1 MRLTTA
7 RLVGFWEGADPV
19 IGVNMASS
27 ATRLS
32 RLAQVSTA
40 LLDAVDA
47 LTEEFPEVPVSII
60 YEKVG
65 EARGVAARY
74 LPDPAGYRFA
84 IEKEARRRLRFGGS
98 DTPAADRS
106 P

>member
-1 MRLTTA
+1 
-7 RLVGFWEGADPV
+7 
-19 IGVNMASS
+19 MASS

-32 RLAQVSTA
+32 RLAQVSAA

-65 EARGVAARY
+65 EARGVAARH
-74 LPDPAGYRFA
+74 LPDPVGYRLA
-84 IEKEARRRLRFGGS
+84 IETEARRRLRFADN
-98 DTPAADRS
+98 DTPPAQAS
-106 P
+106 T

>member
-1 MRLTTA
+1 MTTA

-19 IGVNMASS
+19 IGVIMASS

-32 RLAQVSTA
+32 RLAQVSAA

-47 LTEEFPEVPVSII
+47 LTEEFPEVPVSIV

-74 LPDPAGYRFA
+74 LPDPVGYRLA
-84 IEKEARRRLRFGGS
+84 IEKEARRRLRFAGNDALAPDSNG
-98 DTPAADRS
+98 
-106 P
+106 